1 LASSDCTVRLWAAG
15 SGAALQTLEG
25 HSGPINA
32 VAFSPDGKLLASA
45 SYNDN
50 DTVRLW
56 DAGSGAALQ
65 TLEGNSNSAKAMA
78 FSPDGKLLASA
89 SYDGTVRLW
98 DAGSGAALQTL
109 EVDVALRTLSFSDDG
124 TSLRTDR
131 GLATYYKPSP
141 WRRHLSPESFAR
153 CIHEGAVGSQGD
165 GKHSLDSSRVQADV
179 HCCAWKSRC
188 FRDCI
193 WSNVELGAPMG
204 TLL

>member
-1 LASSDCTVRLWAAG
+1 
-15 SGAALQTLEG
+15 
-25 HSGPINA
+25 
-32 VAFSPDGKLLASA
+32 
-45 SYNDN
+45 
-50 DTVRLW
+50 
-56 DAGSGAALQ
+56 
-65 TLEGNSNSAKAMA
+65 MA

-131 GLATYYKPSP
+131 GLLLTINLLPGAGTS
-141 WRRHLSPESFAR
+141 LPESFAR
-153 CIHEGAVGSQGD
+153 RIREGAVGSQGD

-193 WSNVELGAPMG
+193 WSDVKLGAPMG

>member
-1 LASSDCTVRLWAAG
+1 
-15 SGAALQTLEG
+15 
-25 HSGPINA
+25 
-32 VAFSPDGKLLASA
+32 
-45 SYNDN
+45 
-50 DTVRLW
+50 
-56 DAGSGAALQ
+56 
-65 TLEGNSNSAKAMA
+65 MA

-131 GLATYYKPSP
+131 GLLLTINLLPSTGTSLQN
-141 WRRHLSPESFAR
+141 LSRGVFVKEQW
-153 CIHEGAVGSQGD
+153 GSQGD

-193 WSNVELGAPMG
+193 WSDAKLGAPMG
-204 TLL
+204 TLQ